1 VQTNRTVNG
10 SLTFL
15 AESAESAK
23 SWFYAGHHADGSCPH
38 LSFFIQ
44 RPSNKYSNLNDHNI
58 STVPFTRYLFTYPD
72 INVAQCLVLKAA
84 RVGGERPENA
94 RCSLGY
100 FLLAASSD
108 VFQSSCQQ
116 YFERRL
122 AVRVFF
128 PYCAQLSSDDNLER
142 LDVGITMV
150 TPNDHQNL

>member
-1 VQTNRTVNG
+1 M
-10 SLTFL
+10 
-15 AESAESAK
+15 
-23 SWFYAGHHADGSCPH
+23 H
-38 LSFFIQ
+38 
-44 RPSNKYSNLNDHNI
+44 RPIMNED
-58 STVPFTRYLFTYPD
+58 R
-72 INVAQCLVLKAA
+72 QCLVLKAA
-84 RVGGERPENA
+84 SVGGERPENA